1 MSPYLAI
8 TKIASD
14 KGNVSVP
21 ATAAV
26 KLLSGFRG
34 LRHLP
39 ALNAGYSR
47 EPSPV
52 NSDADA

>member
-8 TKIASD
+8 TKTASD
-14 KGNVSVP
+14 KGIASMP

-34 LRHLP
+34 RRHLP

-52 NSDADA
+52 NSVADA